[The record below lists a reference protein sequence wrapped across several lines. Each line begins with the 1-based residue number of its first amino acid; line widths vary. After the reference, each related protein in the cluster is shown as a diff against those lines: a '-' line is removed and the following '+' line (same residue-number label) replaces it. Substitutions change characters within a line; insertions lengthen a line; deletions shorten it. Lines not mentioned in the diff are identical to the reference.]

1 MSTYETIP
9 PVPRFF
15 TGTPN
20 QIPKADRKAV
30 LRFFKT
36 IDTFFEFF
44 DKIELTDK
52 SINGGGGTYRGI
64 YDTTM
69 RYTEESMRQN
79 DTSWLG
85 EPCPESVEDALSRR
99 RYQNM
104 PDFNE
109 VYRNSIAPRIQDI
122 LRNSSADL
130 EVPVLKYNDLGLGT
144 FDFNKASTG
153 LIALYKY
160 YSFERNEYVE
170 GQLVETYQDGDAYK
184 YRLITDGSPV
194 VLVPSVRDE
203 DDKKLI
209 EKAYKDIYNG
219 ANPFEA
225 LKQYGLKVGGT
236 NAFSSTIKK
245 SYVLKE
251 KFPKPKNAVR
261 IFFKVGENCNVR
273 WPSYKWVGYAAIGI
287 AELLDT
293 LGYATSIVGVNG
305 NQSRININGSLE
317 NGTRFWGIT
326 LKRFEET
333 LDKDSLLY
341 IASDP
346 SFFRVKIFDCI
357 IKRASYHDDYL
368 NTGLGR
374 TSYKDELE
382 QMIFNEYGKRD
393 KLFFDNGKKNENSQ
407 FLYYILTDIYSE
419 EDMNTA
425 ILEIGLDVVNKN
437 KEARERI
444 YGLMA
449 AQNS

>member
-1 MSTYETIP
+1 MST
-9 PVPRFF
+9 F

-20 QIPKADRKAV
+20 QLPRPQQRAV
-30 LRFFKT
+30 IRFFKS
-36 IDTFFEFF
+36 IDSFFEFF
-44 DKIELTDK
+44 DGIDITDK
-52 SINGGGGTYRGI
+52 RINGGSGTYKGI
-64 YDTTM
+64 FDTTM
-69 RYTEESMRQN
+69 SYTESSMRSN
-79 DTSWLG
+79 DVSWLG
-85 EPCPESVEDALSRR
+85 EPCPSSVEEALSRR

-104 PDFNE
+104 PDFND
-109 VYRNSIAPRIQDI
+109 VYRNSIARRIQDI

-160 YSFERNEYVE
+160 YSFERQEYVE
-170 GQLVETYQDGDAYK
+170 GQLVDTYKDGEKYK

-194 VLVPSVRDE
+194 ALVPSVRDE

-209 EKAYKDIYNG
+209 EKAYKEIYNG

-225 LKQYGLKVGGT
+225 LKKYGLKVGGA

-251 KFPKPKNAVR
+251 KFPKTKNAVR
-261 IFFKVGENCNVR
+261 IFFKVGENSNVR

-293 LGYATSIVGVNG
+293 LGYATSIIGVNG
-305 NQSRININGSLE
+305 NQTRINIEGSLE
-317 NGTRFWGIT
+317 AGTRFWGIT

-346 SFFRVKIFDCI
+346 SFFRVKIFECI
-357 IKRASYHDDYL
+357 IKRALYHDDYL

-393 KLFFDNGKKNENSQ
+393 KLFFDSGKRNENSQ

-425 ILEIGLDVVNKN
+425 ILEIALDVVNKN

-444 YGLMA
+444 YGIM
-449 AQNS
+449 QEQKVS

>member
-1 MSTYETIP
+1 MSK
-9 PVPRFF
+9 F
-15 TGTPN
+15 TETPN
-20 QIPKADRKAV
+20 QLPKNKKRSV
-30 LRFFKT
+30 IRFFKS
-36 IDTFFEFF
+36 IDSFFEFF
-44 DKIELTDK
+44 DTIDITNTK
-52 SINGGGGTYRGI
+52 INGGSGTYKDI
-64 YDTTM
+64 YDSTM
-69 RYTEESMRQN
+69 SYTERSMRSN

-85 EPCPESVEDALSRR
+85 EPCPSSVGEALDRR

-109 VYRNSIAPRIQDI
+109 VYRNSISPRIQDI
-122 LRNSSADL
+122 LRKSSADL
-130 EVPVLKYNDLGLGT
+130 EVPTLKYNDLGLGI

-160 YSFERNEYVE
+160 YSFEKQEYVE
-170 GQLVETYQDGDAYK
+170 GQLVETYKDDDKYK
-184 YRLITDGSPV
+184 YRMITDGSPV
-194 VLVPSVRDE
+194 ALVPSVRDT
-203 DDKKLI
+203 DDKDLI
-209 EKAYKDIYNG
+209 EKAYKEIYNG

-225 LKQYGLKVGGT
+225 LKKYNLRIGGA

-251 KFPKPKNAVR
+251 KFPKTKNAVR
-261 IFFKVGENCNVR
+261 IFFKVGENCNVL

-293 LGYATSIVGVNG
+293 LGYATSIIGVNG
-305 NQSRININGSLE
+305 NQSNIKIDGSLE
-317 NGTRFWGIT
+317 SGSRFWGIT

-346 SFFRVKIFDCI
+346 SFFRVKIFECI
-357 IKRASYHDDYL
+357 IKRAQYHYDYL
-368 NTGLGR
+368 DTGLGR
-374 TSYKDELE
+374 TSYKEEME

-393 KLFFDNGKKNENSQ
+393 KLFFESGKRNENSQ

-425 ILEIGLDVVNKN
+425 ILEIALDVVNKN

-444 YGLMA
+444 YGILSE
-449 AQNS
+449 QKVS